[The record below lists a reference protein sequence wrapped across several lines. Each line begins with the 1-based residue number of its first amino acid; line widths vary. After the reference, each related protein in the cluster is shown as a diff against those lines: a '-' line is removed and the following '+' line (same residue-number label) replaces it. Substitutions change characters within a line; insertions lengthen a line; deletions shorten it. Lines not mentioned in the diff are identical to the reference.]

1 MDDAVGAAK
10 VRFRCYIPLH
20 LHAHPTLNQYMYPI
34 MQFIADNKLEDAGA
48 VASSLAA
55 ELYGLNILA
64 RDIQVCYNLLLEFV
78 VSNTI
83 CSIKCCFS
91 IG

>member
-1 MDDAVGAAK
+1 
-10 VRFRCYIPLH
+10 
-20 LHAHPTLNQYMYPI
+20 MYPL
-34 MQFIADNKLEDAGA
+34 QFIADNKLEDAGA

-64 RDIQVCYNLLLEFV
+64 RDIQVCYNLLLKFV